1 MSKKYK
7 ELDESLD
14 STGMVALSLG
24 VSGAICVLLGVLFG
38 MWIA

>member
-1 MSKKYK
+1 MSRKYK

-14 STGMVALSLG
+14 STGMVVLAIG
-24 VSGAICVLLGVLFG
+24 VGGVICVAAGVLFG